1 MTMRRK
7 IAAGIGGMTLLLG
20 TLGGAVAAQTPT
32 APTNAAVA
40 DAETNDGND
49 AAVDPSRA
57 KITVDQAKAAALA
70 KYPGATI
77 SAAQLEDE
85 NGTLVWGIALKETSG
100 VGQEVKV
107 DATNGQIVA
116 GDTNGPDG
124 VAGDT
129 NGPDGPE
136 APGSET
142 ETD

>member
-20 TLGGAVAAQTPT
+20 TLGGAVAAQAPT
-32 APTNAAVA
+32 VPTNAAVV
-40 DAETNDGND
+40 DVETNDGND

-107 DATNGQIVA
+107 DAITGQIVA
-116 GDTNGPDG
+116 GDTNGP
-124 VAGDT
+124 
-129 NGPDGPE
+129 NGPE